1 MSATAPIFTARVY
14 REFVEVSF
22 GKDKEKVLTVNDF
35 VNVLNSHVGVLKP
48 AKATEEKEET
58 GSIILTP
65 RSFFAMKSNTGRKNV
80 DVLMYRE
87 EHRGTLMIDQYGHAD
102 FFKAVFGGTPDTSK
116 EVAER
121 YKIAGVTLENK
132 RFCVHNVL
140 MPNFLVKVPLTLS
153 ADKKQY
159 AIGTVLYGVTDVP
172 REGLKATGDLS
183 PSSAAKLMCRRP
195 PYPNFYEGGTMCYG
209 GNQVLVNIANDGN
222 FRPLEYYMS
231 LIEASP
237 FSFHVMPRRYPNRF
251 NGTDFLKRI
260 YEKTSIEDVP
270 KGVRDSMRNYDNYTK
285 FLHFITDMAQPTAK
299 FPYEEFKNEGD

>member
-1 MSATAPIFTARVY
+1 MSATAPIFTARIY

-48 AKATEEKEET
+48 VKAEEAKDET

-65 RSFFAMKSNTGRKNV
+65 RSFFAMKSNAGRKNI
-80 DVLMYRE
+80 DVLMYKE
-87 EHRGTLMIDQYGHAD
+87 EHRASVIIDYYGLAD
-102 FFKAVFGGTPDTSK
+102 FFKAVFGGAPDASK

-121 YKIAGVTLENK
+121 YQRVNATFENRK
-132 RFCVHNVL
+132 VSFNNVL

-159 AIGTVLYGVTDVP
+159 AIGTVLYGITDSP

-183 PSSAAKLMCRRP
+183 PSSAAKLTTRRP

-222 FRPLEYYMS
+222 FRPLEYYVS
-231 LIEASP
+231 LITASP
-237 FSFHVMPRRYPNRF
+237 FSFHVMPRRYPNKY
-251 NGTDFLKRI
+251 NGIGLLKRI
-260 YEKTSIEDVP
+260 YAVENEADLP
-270 KGVRDSMRNYDNYTK
+270 KGARDCMRQYDNYVK
-285 FLHFITDMAQPTAK
+285 FLHFITDMNLPNAK